1 MGARQIDRD
10 SAVPYYQQLA
20 DILREQITSG
30 ELAGKLSSQTRLATQ
45 YGVNPL
51 TVRKALALLRD
62 EGLVVTYLGSGSQV
76 VPPPEG

>member
-30 ELAGKLSSQTRLATQ
+30 ELTGKLRSQTRLATQ

-51 TVRKALALLRD
+51 TVRKALQLLRD
-62 EGLVVTYLGSGSQV
+62 EGLIRTYLGSGSEV
-76 VPPPEG
+76 VPPSEG